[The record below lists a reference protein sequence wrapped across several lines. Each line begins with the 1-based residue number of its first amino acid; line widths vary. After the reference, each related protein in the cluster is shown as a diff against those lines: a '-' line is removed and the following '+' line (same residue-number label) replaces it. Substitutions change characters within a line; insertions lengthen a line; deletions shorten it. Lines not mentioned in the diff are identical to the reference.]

1 MRRASELECRRLND
15 NFAALCAI
23 PSPSRK
29 EGLVA
34 EFVRRELEQIGL
46 EVEEDDVGTEIGGE
60 SGNLF
65 AKLPA
70 AQGEP
75 VLFCAHLDTVPHQG
89 TVQPVF
95 KDGVWRSEGE
105 TILGADNKAAVAV
118 LLELAR
124 RAQIEASPRPIELCF
139 TVAEEVG
146 LVGSSALDLARFEST
161 TGFVYDHASPVGE
174 IIVASPTHI
183 RWRANLRG
191 KAAHAG
197 LSPEL
202 GRNAITAAA
211 SAIMAIPDG
220 RLDPQTT
227 ANVARI
233 SGGVSGTNVVPEY
246 CSVDGE
252 VRALEE
258 QRAEQLVAAV
268 AEAFED
274 AANRPESQ
282 CDLDLTIERSFLGY
296 QIDRSGIAIQAA
308 QSALVSCGYEP
319 LLIESGGGS
328 DANAF
333 RAAGFDCI
341 NIANGTTDA
350 HQSTES
356 VAAVDLEAML
366 NVSFA
371 LLDAIGE
378 D

>member
-308 QSALVSCGYEP
+308 AREFLATVFSVKKMFAARRCPRLE
-319 LLIESGGGS
+319 I
-328 DANAF
+328 
-333 RAAGFDCI
+333 RA
-341 NIANGTTDA
+341 
-350 HQSTES
+350 S
-356 VAAVDLEAML
+356 VL
-366 NVSFA
+366 
-371 LLDAIGE
+371 
-378 D
+378 

>member
-46 EVEEDDVGTEIGGE
+46 EVDEDDVGTEIGGE

-89 TVQPVF
+89 SVQPVL
-95 KDGVWRSEGE
+95 KDGVWKSEGE

-146 LVGSSALDLARFEST
+146 LVGSSALDLDRFEST
-161 TGFVYDHASPVGE
+161 IGFVYDHASPVGE

-258 QRAEQLVAAV
+258 QRAEQLVSAV

-296 QIDRSGIAIQAA
+296 QIDRAGPATKAA
-308 QSALVSCGYEP
+308 QSALSSCGYEP
-319 LLIESGGGS
+319 VLIESGGGS

-356 VAAVDLEAML
+356 VAAADLEAML